1 MLEAATSI
9 LLLTISSMLI
19 YFMIDYVKEQ
29 KEYRRRLK

>member
-19 YFMIDYVKEQ
+19 YFMIDYVKE
-29 KEYRRRLK
+29 EYRRRLK